1 MKMLLIAGHGAGD
14 PGAVGN
20 GKSECNLT
28 RNLCTLIMTENA
40 YLDADLE
47 IELYPTTK
55 DCYQESKSGRVP
67 NYAAYDYVLEV
78 HFNSFSSASA
88 YGSEILIHPSET
100 GHTVEDAIL
109 KNLEAIGFYN
119 RGVKERT
126 DLLNMNNCRG
136 RGVSYALLETCFIS
150 NADDVNLYL
159 SQNKSVA
166 RAVLTGIISGFGLS
180 SAETEGGT
188 LYRVQVGAF
197 ANKANAETLREELKK
212 KGYEAF
218 VTVG

>member
-14 PGAVGN
+14 PGAIGN

-40 YLDADLE
+40 YLDGDLE

-109 KNLEAIGFYN
+109 KNLEEIGFYN
-119 RGVKERT
+119 RGVKKRS
-126 DLLNMNNCRG
+126 DLLNMNNCSW

-150 NADDVNLYL
+150 NSDDVNLYL

-166 RAVLTGIISGFGLS
+166 RAVLNGIISGFGLS
-180 SAETEGGT
+180 SAETDGGT
-188 LYRVQVGAF
+188 LYKVQVGAF
-197 ANKANAETLREELKK
+197 QNRENAVRLAEELRK
-212 KGYEAF
+212 KGYESYI
-218 VTVG
+218 TR

>member
-14 PGAVGN
+14 PGAIGN

-40 YLDADLE
+40 YLDGDLE

-109 KNLEAIGFYN
+109 KNLEEIGFYN
-119 RGVKERT
+119 RGVKKRS
-126 DLLNMNNCRG
+126 DLLNMNNCSW

-150 NADDVNLYL
+150 NPDDVNLYL

-166 RAVLTGIISGFGLS
+166 RAVLNGIISGFGLS
-180 SAETEGGT
+180 SAETDGGT
-188 LYRVQVGAF
+188 LYKVQVGAF
-197 ANKANAETLREELKK
+197 QNRENAVRLAEELRK
-212 KGYEAF
+212 KGYESYI
-218 VTVG
+218 TR

>member
-28 RNLCTLIMTENA
+28 RNLCTLMMTENA

-55 DCYQESKSGRVP
+55 DCYQESRSGRVP

-78 HFNSFSSASA
+78 HFNSFSSDSA

-109 KNLEAIGFYN
+109 KNLEEIGFYN
-119 RGVKERT
+119 RGVKKRS
-126 DLLNMNNCRG
+126 DLLNMNNCSW

-159 SQNKSVA
+159 SQNKAVA
-166 RAVLTGIISGFGLS
+166 RAVLNGIISGFGLS

-188 LYRVQVGAF
+188 LYKVQVGAF
-197 ANKANAETLREELKK
+197 QNRENAVRLAEELRR
-212 KGYEAF
+212 KGYESYI
-218 VTVG
+218 TR

>member
-1 MKMLLIAGHGAGD
+1 M
-14 PGAVGN
+14 
-20 GKSECNLT
+20 
-28 RNLCTLIMTENA
+28 
-40 YLDADLE
+40 
-47 IELYPTTK
+47 
-55 DCYQESKSGRVP
+55 
-67 NYAAYDYVLEV
+67 
-78 HFNSFSSASA
+78 
-88 YGSEILIHPSET
+88 IHPSET

-150 NADDVNLYL
+150 NTDDVNLYL
-159 SQNKSVA
+159 SQNKAVA
-166 RAVLTGIISGFGLS
+166 RAVLNGIISGFGLS

-218 VTVG
+218 VTVK